1 MADSKKKMSLMGLT
15 TLVAVNMM
23 GSGIIMLPAS
33 MAQLG
38 AVSLLSWIV
47 TAIGS
52 MAIAYS
58 FAQLGVLCPRSGG
71 MSAYSEEAH
80 GKSSFFMASF
90 LYYLSLAIGNVA
102 IAISAVGYLTP
113 FFPWLGTGAVPLFI
127 GVVGLIWLTT
137 LANFGGPRITGQIG
151 TVTVWGVIIPVGM
164 LSIIGWFWFKP
175 DVFAAAWHP
184 HNTAVGAAIAA
195 SIPLTR
201 WAFLGM
207 ESAAQ
212 NSDAVENPKR
222 NVPLAC
228 LLGTRGA
235 AVIYV
240 LSTTVIQGIVP
251 NAELAKSSAPFAAVY
266 AQMFNPTIGKI
277 IMALAVLAC
286 VGSLLGWQF
295 TLSQTSKYTADGRM
309 FPALFSKVSA
319 KNAPIIGMVVA
330 GVIQTLMAMSTMSPD
345 ATAQFNKLVNLA
357 AVTNIVPY
365 ITSIS
370 ALMVVMYKAKTDK
383 HKFSTNLIAVF
394 VAIIYST
401 YALYASGMEA
411 VMGGMIVMMIGYLL
425 YGFIAKRFVG
435 QEAPGAGMGGA
446 VAQE

>member
-175 DVFAAAWHP
+175 DVFAEAWNP
-184 HNTAVGAAIAA
+184 HNKAVGDAIAA
-195 SIPLTR
+195 SIPLTL

-228 LLGTRGA
+228 LLGTLGA

-295 TLSQTSKYTADGRM
+295 TLSQTSKYTADGHM
-309 FPALFSKVSA
+309 FPKFFSKVSA

-330 GVIQTLMAMSTMSPD
+330 GVIQTLMAVSTMSPD

-370 ALMVVMYKAKTDK
+370 ALMVVMYKAKTDQ
-383 HKFSTNLIAVF
+383 HKFSTNLVAVF

-435 QEAPGAGMGGA
+435 QEAPGAGEEA
-446 VAQE
+446 AAA